1 MTLRW
6 GILST
11 ANIGRKVVT
20 PAIQAALGS
29 TVVAVASRHGSQA
42 HRYAADLGISKHY
55 GSYEA
60 LLGDPEVDA
69 VYNPLPN
76 SLHLPWTLRALEAG
90 KHVLCEKPLG
100 LSAAE
105 CLEMATA
112 AKAADRVLMEAF
124 MYRFHDRTRTLFE
137 LTRAGTL
144 GALHLIRARFAFT
157 VSDPLNIRLNPDLGG
172 GALMDV
178 GCYCVNVA
186 RSVAGG
192 EPLTVQARAAWTHG
206 VDETLTAT
214 LTFGGGLVA
223 QIDCALNQP
232 RFEKLEV
239 FGTEGYCEVDSA
251 FLPGMDEAALR
262 LTLRETGVTQTLVP
276 GHNQYQ
282 RMVEHFAACAV
293 QGTPL
298 RYDALEAAANLSVIE
313 ALYTSAS
320 AGGSETA
327 VSRVITP
334 R

>member
-11 ANIGRKVVT
+11 ANIGRRVVT
-20 PAIQAALGS
+20 PAIQAAPGS
-29 TVVAVASRHGSQA
+29 TVVAVASRDDEGA
-42 HRYAADLGISKHY
+42 RRYAADLGIPRHY

-60 LLGDPEVDA
+60 LLADPEVDA

-76 SLHLPWTLRALEAG
+76 SLHLPWTLKALSAG

-105 CLEMATA
+105 CLAMAHA
-112 AKAADRVLMEAF
+112 AKVADRVLMEAF
-124 MYRFHDRTRTLFE
+124 MYRFHDRTQTLFE
-137 LTRAGTL
+137 LTRSGTL
-144 GALHLIRARFAFT
+144 GALRLIRARFAFT
-157 VSDPLNIRLNPDLGG
+157 VSDPANIRLNPDLGG

-186 RSVAGG
+186 RSIARD
-192 EPLTVQARAAWTHG
+192 EPLTVQARATWVNG

-214 LTFGGGLVA
+214 LTFAGGLVA

-232 RFEKLEV
+232 RFETLEV

-251 FLPGMDEAALR
+251 FLPGLDETALR
-262 LTLRETGVTQTLVP
+262 VTLRKTGVTQTVVP
-276 GHNQYQ
+276 GHNQYE
-282 RMVEHFAACAV
+282 RMVEHFSECAV
-293 QGTPL
+293 QGAPL
-298 RYDALEAAANLSVIE
+298 RYDAAEAAANLAVIE
-313 ALYTSAS
+313 ALYRSAR

-327 VSRVITP
+327 VLASR
-334 R
+334 